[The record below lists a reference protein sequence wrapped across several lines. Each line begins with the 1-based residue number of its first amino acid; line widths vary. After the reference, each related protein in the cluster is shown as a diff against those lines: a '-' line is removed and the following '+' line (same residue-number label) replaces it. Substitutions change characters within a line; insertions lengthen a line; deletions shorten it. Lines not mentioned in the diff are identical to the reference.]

1 MRAKNTTYLYRLPF
15 IVYRYYRKVCA
26 CTRHE
31 RLIVNKLHFL
41 LDAVMFTVY
50 FTHES
55 RRLVILFP
63 SFLFL
68 FSFIKRNTMYNDR

>member
-1 MRAKNTTYLYRLPF
+1 MLFMRAKNTIYLYRL
-15 IVYRYYRKVCA
+15 RKVCA
-26 CTRHE
+26 STRHGKF
-31 RLIVNKLHFL
+31 IVNKLHFL

-55 RRLVILFP
+55 RLVILFP

-68 FSFIKRNTMYNDR
+68 FSFIKRNATYNDR

>member
-1 MRAKNTTYLYRLPF
+1 MRAKNTTYLYRL
-15 IVYRYYRKVCA
+15 RKVCA

-68 FSFIKRNTMYNDR
+68 FSFIKRNTMYNNR